1 MSIWCKY
8 FCTFFVRDFIG
19 KGFSLAMLE
28 VGMGLVGILCRRD
41 LVDLVNGS
49 RSVFMEGGGCK
60 KDGFLSQ
67 CVRKSPYRK
76 SLKTLKFQRFKYPLV
91 KVI

>member
-1 MSIWCKY
+1 
-8 FCTFFVRDFIG
+8 
-19 KGFSLAMLE
+19 
-28 VGMGLVGILCRRD
+28 MGVLCRGD
-41 LVDLVNGS
+41 LVDLVNGFG
-49 RSVFMEGGGCK
+49 SVFMEGGGCK

-76 SLKTLKFQRFKYPLV
+76 SLKTLKFQRFKCPMV